1 MKRTQN
7 RICNFLCCFLLGVV
21 STFGQIQ
28 PLWEA
33 TPKEDLLLY
42 QKNYRKVVPKQEKV
56 FRLDLPALKSK
67 LTNCQPRRERRLQVK
82 NAPVLSFPNQKGVLV
97 PYRIFQTAV
106 LSPAL
111 QQKHPDIKS
120 YIGQATDGSNARI
133 YFSISLLGLNGL
145 VYLKTG
151 KSYYLDPYTKDAQTY
166 AIYSKED
173 LPNNEYTRECKV
185 RNLVSSSL
193 QKKAKALTNTSFSM
207 DGKLRSFRLALVCT
221 GEYAQ
226 FHLQDQNIPN
236 NATVAA
242 KKEVVLA
249 AMHATMTRVNA
260 LFERDVAV
268 TMQLV
273 DNATSLIFLD
283 ADTDDLTNGNDI
295 KMLGESQKIC
305 DSVIGNSNYDI
316 GHVFSF
322 GNSGIAELLSVCTS
336 RKAQGVSGSEVPKGD
351 GFDVDF
357 VAHEMG
363 HQFGATHTFNN
374 SCDGNREDNS
384 AVEPGSGST
393 IMSYAGICSPNM
405 QTNSDSYFHGVSI
418 VQMHNQITSGT
429 SNCAVQTDLGN
440 LALTAAAGPDYS
452 IPKSTPFVLEG
463 TASGLGENGT
473 YSWEQTDIEA
483 AVMPPFATNTGGP
496 LFRSLPPKE
505 VPQRYFPASETVA
518 SGSLG
523 STWEQLP
530 SVARTMD
537 FKFTV
542 RDNGLFGGQV
552 ASDELTLSVDAE
564 SGPFKVTSQAT
575 ATTFFAG
582 ASKQVTWD
590 VANTDKL
597 PVNTEKVS
605 LLLSLDGGM
614 SFPIVLASEVAND
627 GTHAVVIPNHKTT
640 QGRIKV
646 AAVGNVFYS
655 VNAAD
660 ITIETSNFQME
671 FETTLQEVCQPDTA
685 VYPFVYKTFLGFSET
700 TQFSV
705 GGLPNGVDAVFS
717 VASALA
723 DDTAV
728 ELSISGT
735 NALAVGSYEFDLIGT
750 SGAETKT
757 VTLTL
762 EVYKN
767 DFKGPKLV
775 KPSNNASDAISP
787 LLFEWEAS
795 SNVSYYELEIASDP
809 AFANVLETVQ
819 TLKTSHVL
827 QQLEENKRYY
837 WRVSAN
843 SPCQTGVY
851 SEIFVFVMGNVGSFE
866 FGANLQEESIP
877 DAAPEGLRSVLSIPQ
892 KIRITDVDVILN
904 IEHSYV
910 GDLQITLTHPDGT
923 EMLLV
928 AADNQDS
935 GSDFTE
941 TIFDDAAVF
950 DLTNKEAPYTGRFRP
965 EELLSVFNGKFSD
978 GDWELAVVDK
988 SEEDEGVLRN
998 WRLSIAGVALTEI
1011 KVPTGFTPNGDG
1023 INDTWTLQNIQD
1035 GSPEMLHAPIA
1046 RVEVYDRDGKLVYK
1060 SEPYQNDWEGL
1071 LSNGNTIAPG
1081 TYVYKVFSVNNRF
1094 PAQKGWLYI
1103 KY

>member
-56 FRLDLPALKSK
+56 FRLDLAALKSK
-67 LTNCQPRRERRLQVK
+67 LTNCQSRRERRLQFK

-106 LSPAL
+106 LRPEL
-111 QQKHPDIKS
+111 QQKYPDIKS
-120 YIGQATDGSNARI
+120 YIGKATDGSHARI
-133 YFSISLLGLNGL
+133 YFSVSPLGVNGL

-173 LPNNEYTRECKV
+173 LLHNGYTRECKL
-185 RNLVSSSL
+185 RNLERPSL
-193 QKKAKALTNTSFSM
+193 QKKAKALRNTSFSM
-207 DGKLRSFRLALVCT
+207 DGKLRTFRLALVCT

-273 DNATSLIFLD
+273 DNETPLIFLD
-283 ADTDDLTNGNDI
+283 PVTDDLTNGNDI

-322 GNSGIAELLSVCTS
+322 GNSGIADLVSVCTS

-374 SCDGNREDNS
+374 SCEENREDNS

-393 IMSYAGICSPNM
+393 IMAYAGICSPNI

-418 VQMHNQITSGT
+418 AQMYNQITLGT
-429 SNCAVQTDLGN
+429 STCAVQTDLGN
-440 LALTAAAGPDYS
+440 LALTAAAGANYS

-473 YSWEQTDIEA
+473 YSWEQTDIEDA
-483 AVMPPFATNTGGP
+483 DMPPFATNTGGP

-552 ASDELTLSVDAE
+552 ASDGLTLSVDAE

-597 PVNTEKVS
+597 PVNTEKVT

-685 VYPFVYKTFLGFSET
+685 VYPFVYKAFFGFSET

-705 GGLPNGVDAVFS
+705 EGLPNGVDAVFS
-717 VASALA
+717 VASART
-723 DDTAV
+723 DDIEV
-728 ELSISGT
+728 ELNISGT
-735 NALAVGSYEFDLIGT
+735 NALTVGSYEFDLIGT
-750 SGAETKT
+750 SPSETKT
-757 VTLTL
+757 VILTL

-767 DFKGPKLV
+767 HVKSPKLV
-775 KPSNNASDAISP
+775 KPSNNTSDAISP
-787 LLFEWEAS
+787 LLLEWEGS

-809 AFANVLETVQ
+809 TFANVLETVQ
-819 TLKTSHVL
+819 TLKTSHVV
-827 QQLEENKRYY
+827 QQLEEGTRYY

-866 FGANLQEESIP
+866 FGANLEEESIP

-923 EMLLV
+923 EMLLI
-928 AADNQDS
+928 AADNQDT

-965 EELLSVFNGKFSD
+965 EELLSVYNGKFSD
-978 GDWELAVVDK
+978 GDWVLAVVDK

-998 WRLSIAGVALTEI
+998 WRLSIAGVAFTEI
-1011 KVPTGFTPNGDG
+1011 KVAPGFTPNGDG
-1023 INDTWTLQNIQD
+1023 VNDTWIVQNIQD
-1035 GSPEMLHAPIA
+1035 GRPETLSSPIA
-1046 RVEVYDRDGKLVYK
+1046 RVEVYDRNGKLVYK

-1071 LSNGNTIAPG
+1071 LSNGNTLAPG
-1081 TYVYKVFSVNNRF
+1081 SYVYKVFSVNNRF
-1094 PAQKGWLYI
+1094 PAQKGWLFI